1 MFRAFVDEWLR
12 GKMQGWVIEGIQ
24 GADLVSRMSAVTSMS
39 VLRNNAPAWLTAAS
53 ARVKERD
60 TAGTNIISR
69 GFERLYG
76 APARSPAVLSRA
88 HAWAAERQSTAAAI
102 AAAATAAQQAAAA
115 AAGTALVEAAV
126 AAVLAQGGGVAA
138 IAAAA
143 LAAQATAAS
152 IAPATAVA
160 PENADVSDASM
171 ELVGVVAALEASA
184 HALEVPKMPRPRV
197 HKGALRPGVGRRVA
211 AANRAAEAVLRLD
224 DDEEDEDEG
233 EEEEEGKAAAAKPK
247 RRRAPAKG
255 KPKGPTAK
263 RGGAAAAAAASAASS
278 EEDDE
283 EEHCSSG
290 SDDGRSSSNSSDDGS
305 EASLAMRSNRS
316 RPVGKAAAG
325 AASVPA
331 AAAAAAV
338 GTGTAAGRTR
348 EEHKI
353 PRLWQAVQ
361 ELATAG
367 KLEQKGAA
375 AWQKVQAMIAAVLLV
390 CEAGDDA
397 ARADAWKG
405 ELARMEVAY
414 KAGGAAITSCEV
426 R

>member
-1 MFRAFVDEWLR
+1 
-12 GKMQGWVIEGIQ
+12 
-24 GADLVSRMSAVTSMS
+24 
-39 VLRNNAPAWLTAAS
+39 
-53 ARVKERD
+53 
-60 TAGTNIISR
+60 
-69 GFERLYG
+69 
-76 APARSPAVLSRA
+76 
-88 HAWAAERQSTAAAI
+88 
-102 AAAATAAQQAAAA
+102 
-115 AAGTALVEAAV
+115 
-126 AAVLAQGGGVAA
+126 
-138 IAAAA
+138 
-143 LAAQATAAS
+143 
-152 IAPATAVA
+152 
-160 PENADVSDASM
+160 M

-184 HALEVPKMPRPRV
+184 HALEVPKMSRPRV
-197 HKGALRPGVGRRVA
+197 RKGALRPSVGRRVA

-224 DDEEDEDEG
+224 DDEEDEDED
-233 EEEEEGKAAAAKPK
+233 EEEVEAAAAKPK

-325 AASVPA
+325 AAPVPA
-331 AAAAAAV
+331 VAAATAV
-338 GTGTAAGRTR
+338 GTGTAAGRSR

-361 ELATAG
+361 ELATTG
-367 KLEQKGAA
+367 NLEQKGAA
-375 AWQKVQAMIAAVLLV
+375 AWQKVQAMVTAVLLV
-390 CEAGDDA
+390 CEAGDDT

-405 ELARMEVAY
+405 ELTRMEVAY
-414 KAGGAAITSCEV
+414 KAGGAATRPSPRARSGSSAIV
-426 R
+426 G

>member
-1 MFRAFVDEWLR
+1 
-12 GKMQGWVIEGIQ
+12 
-24 GADLVSRMSAVTSMS
+24 
-39 VLRNNAPAWLTAAS
+39 
-53 ARVKERD
+53 
-60 TAGTNIISR
+60 
-69 GFERLYG
+69 
-76 APARSPAVLSRA
+76 
-88 HAWAAERQSTAAAI
+88 
-102 AAAATAAQQAAAA
+102 
-115 AAGTALVEAAV
+115 
-126 AAVLAQGGGVAA
+126 
-138 IAAAA
+138 
-143 LAAQATAAS
+143 
-152 IAPATAVA
+152 
-160 PENADVSDASM
+160 M

-184 HALEVPKMPRPRV
+184 HALEVPKMSRPRV
-197 HKGALRPGVGRRVA
+197 RKGALRPSVGRRVA

-224 DDEEDEDEG
+224 DDEEDEDED
-233 EEEEEGKAAAAKPK
+233 EEEVEAAAAKPK

-290 SDDGRSSSNSSDDGS
+290 SEEGSSSSSSSSDDGNK
-305 EASLAMRSNRS
+305 ASLAMRSNRS

-325 AASVPA
+325 AAPVPA
-331 AAAAAAV
+331 VAAATAV
-338 GTGTAAGRTR
+338 GTGTAAGRSR

-414 KAGGAAITSCEV
+414 KAGGAATRPSPRARSGNSAIV
-426 R
+426 G